1 MLRITVVTDTDG
13 TVVRMAG
20 RLAGDQLEEVRRV
33 CFSAESP
40 LLIDASGLQGAAADG
55 FAFLATILD
64 GGGRVEGLSKYLS
77 MRVSSLREGRSGGDD
92 RFGPSK

>member
-1 MLRITVVTDTDG
+1 VLRITVVTDTDG